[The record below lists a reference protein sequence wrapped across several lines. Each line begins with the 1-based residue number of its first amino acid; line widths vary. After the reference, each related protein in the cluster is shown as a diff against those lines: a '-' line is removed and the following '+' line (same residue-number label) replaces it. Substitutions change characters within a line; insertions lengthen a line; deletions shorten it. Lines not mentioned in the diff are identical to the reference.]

1 MVSEV
6 IKMKDLLI
14 NSAMQNIE
22 KNCNY
27 TKEKLAEI
35 KYGLASLYSTI
46 TKTIVI
52 FSIAYMLGTLKSL
65 LILMV
70 LYSLLRL
77 TGYGVHA
84 KKSWHCWVSSLLM
97 FLTLPYLCENL
108 IIDYRAKVALG
119 FMSVTLLGFYAPA
132 DTEKRPLINKKR
144 RITYKVISASLGLL
158 YTVMFF
164 FIKDNTLS
172 NCILFALLQ
181 ETLVVLPITYKLF
194 GVKYKNYV
202 NYEPKN
208 MY

>member
-1 MVSEV
+1 
-6 IKMKDLLI
+6 MKDLLI

-108 IIDYRAKVALG
+108 IIDYRAKVALC
-119 FMSVTLLGFYAPA
+119 FMIVTLLGFYDPA
-132 DTEKRPLINKKR
+132 DT
-144 RITYKVISASLGLL
+144 
-158 YTVMFF
+158 
-164 FIKDNTLS
+164 
-172 NCILFALLQ
+172 
-181 ETLVVLPITYKLF
+181 
-194 GVKYKNYV
+194 
-202 NYEPKN
+202 
-208 MY
+208 

>member
-1 MVSEV
+1 
-6 IKMKDLLI
+6 MKDLII
-14 NSAMQNIE
+14 NSAINNIE

-27 TKEKLAEI
+27 SKEKLAEI
-35 KYGLASLYSTI
+35 RYGLASLYLAI
-46 TKTIVI
+46 TKLIVI
-52 FSIAYMLGTLKSL
+52 FSISYFLGTLKSL
-65 LILMV
+65 LTLMV

-77 TGYGVHA
+77 TGFGVHA
-84 KKSWHCWVSSLLM
+84 KKSWHCWISSLM
-97 FLTLPYLCENL
+97 IFLTLPYLCENL
-108 IIDYRAKVALG
+108 ILDYKAKVALG
-119 FMSVTLLGFYAPA
+119 LMSVTLLGFYAPA

>member
-1 MVSEV
+1 
-6 IKMKDLLI
+6 MKDLLI

-84 KKSWHCWVSSLLM
+84 KKSWVSSLLM

-119 FMSVTLLGFYAPA
+119 FMSVTLLGLYAPA